1 MNTPVT
7 EDVYQKPRPPSLKPL
22 RLKMRSSVSEPVN
35 QQMPPYLE
43 MLQAEGSQ
51 NMREHVPN
59 TGGCYSDV
67 RNPPPLPVKSKMC
80 RASENTPCRPESPK
94 LLPRLPSEELYQSPR
109 RSQFA
114 SPQSRQFC
122 IDSSGT
128 TNPMPV
134 FTETST
140 GYLLMQPTLQYQNM
154 REHAADTGSFSSDV
168 QNPPPIPIK
177 SKMRRASENTPCR
190 PDSPKLL
197 PRLPS
202 EELYQ
207 SPRQQFAS
215 PQSRQFCIDSSGT
228 TNPMPVF
235 TETST
240 GYLLM
245 QPTLQYQNMREHAA
259 DTGSFSSD
267 VQNPPPIPIKS
278 KMRRASENTPCR
290 PDSPKL
296 LPRLPS
302 EELYQSPRQQFASP
316 QSRQFC
322 IDSSGTTNPMP
333 VFTETSTGYLLMQPT
348 LQYQNMREH
357 AADTG
362 SFSFDVQ
369 NPPPIPIKSKMR
381 RASENTPC
389 RPDSPKSLPRLPEQ
403 ELYQNTNAQFCL
415 PETFQCVQTPYNGQT
430 ASPLFTSP
438 VSANQASPVY
448 HNTEEQEFC
457 LPETFQCVQTPYNG
471 QTASPL
477 FTSPVSANEA
487 LPVYHNTEEQERD
500 DGWNKLQRS
509 VESHRI
515 MSGLDPLQCLSP
527 ETVSRYLTNLAIQMR
542 LALCFFHSM
551 MLISGEKLRSN
562 ITELH
567 SIADNLDKVQKST
580 GLGARAAVK
589 KNKSDK
595 VDRKR
600 LERVVQEYQ
609 TNITEVEKHL
619 CFILSGMVQIHS
631 YDVMRLPSL
640 DAEAAWLVR
649 LVDKVYQENASLS
662 SGTFQNQVLN
672 MSVLKA
678 FELWLDIFFTDNGQ
692 KVKKGL
698 KSKFGENI
706 RTMARQL
713 QEGLDQVYKMWEL
726 FTQFAP
732 MV

>member
-1 MNTPVT
+1 
-7 EDVYQKPRPPSLKPL
+7 
-22 RLKMRSSVSEPVN
+22 
-35 QQMPPYLE
+35 MPPYLE

-51 NMREHVPN
+51 NMREHAPN

-67 RNPPPLPVKSKMC
+67 RNAPPLPVKSKMR

-109 RSQFA
+109 QQFA

-122 IDSSGT
+122 NNSSET

-140 GYLLMQPTLQYQNM
+140 GYLLMQPKSQYQNM

-190 PDSPKLL
+190 P
-197 PRLPS
+197 
-202 EELYQ
+202 
-207 SPRQQFAS
+207 
-215 PQSRQFCIDSSGT
+215 G
-228 TNPMPVF
+228 
-235 TETST
+235 
-240 GYLLM
+240 
-245 QPTLQYQNMREHAA
+245 
-259 DTGSFSSD
+259 
-267 VQNPPPIPIKS
+267 
-278 KMRRASENTPCR
+278 
-290 PDSPKL
+290 
-296 LPRLPS
+296 
-302 EELYQSPRQQFASP
+302 
-316 QSRQFC
+316 
-322 IDSSGTTNPMP
+322 
-333 VFTETSTGYLLMQPT
+333 
-348 LQYQNMREH
+348 
-357 AADTG
+357 
-362 SFSFDVQ
+362 
-369 NPPPIPIKSKMR
+369 
-381 RASENTPC
+381 
-389 RPDSPKSLPRLPEQ
+389 SPKSLHRLPEQ
-403 ELYQNTNAQFCL
+403 ELYQNTNPQPVTDHYYSIPRRPPPPPPLNKPPRPPVQRSISEPQMPSGLYVLPAEMSQFRS
-415 PETFQCVQTPYNGQT
+415 PETFQSVQTPYNGQT

-438 VSANQASPVY
+438 DPANQASPEY
-448 HNTEEQEFC
+448 HNTEE
-457 LPETFQCVQTPYNG
+457 L
-471 QTASPL
+471 
-477 FTSPVSANEA
+477 
-487 LPVYHNTEEQERD
+487 ERD

-580 GLGARAAVK
+580 RAMGIAGGATGAVGGVAAVVGIALAPVTMGASLIATVVGAGATVAGTGLGAGAAVK

-609 TNITEVEKHL
+609 TNITEVEKRL
-619 CFILSGMVQIHS
+619 CFILSGMAQIHS
-631 YDVMRLPSL
+631 YDVTRLPSL
-640 DAEAAWLVR
+640 DAEAAWVVR

-692 KVKKGL
+692 KFKKGL